1 MIPPSILPDPCKKV
15 LFFVILLFRVCYS
28 YHCHPNRI
36 NHPNHPNHPP
46 PSCSD
51 DLFLSFQYL
60 VNDVDVPT
68 QKSSPSQCRAT
79 KQTNKQ
85 KKVTGPQTEKGLRC
99 RAMINIVFSYLLLT

>member
-1 MIPPSILPDPCKKV
+1 MDNPIFCRILVKKV
-15 LFFVILLFRVCYS
+15 QFSVILLNRPCHS
-28 YHCHPNRI
+28 YHCHPNGI
-36 NHPNHPNHPP
+36 NHPNHPP

-85 KKVTGPQTEKGLRC
+85 KKVTGPQTEKGLC
-99 RAMINIVFSYLLLT
+99 CPAMINIVFSYLLLT